1 MAAVAAEAGMAKV
14 LKLSRKAPLLVMRE
28 IHYDFD
34 GRPVLYSV
42 NFHNTE
48 VVEFTSMRSGMTA

>member
-1 MAAVAAEAGMAKV
+1 
-14 LKLSRKAPLLVMRE
+14 MRE